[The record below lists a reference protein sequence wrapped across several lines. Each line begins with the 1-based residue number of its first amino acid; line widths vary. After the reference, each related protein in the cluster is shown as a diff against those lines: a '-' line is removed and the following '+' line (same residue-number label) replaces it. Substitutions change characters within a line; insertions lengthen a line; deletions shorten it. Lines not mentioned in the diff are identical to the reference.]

1 MLNIQQTLKIVSI
14 ILCMFALKISTLLCS
29 DNTEL
34 VIKKSKTI
42 HKKIKYILNPFVKK
56 PNAIDTD
63 RNKTSIQNIFPE
75 LLTNILQFDTE
86 FNTRKLERYITDHT
100 DYLLEPYEPF
110 TAMRYHPLFFTNK
123 AFYELRIKVSKNHH
137 TDGSNP
143 FFFIR
148 YLPFV
153 MAEPPQQSNEE
164 KTNSVSEGANSNNQ
178 NIKQN
183 ESDYIK
189 NMPTNAHI
197 SLNLYIFCIKPSKY
211 KKIYYYIKIYNK
223 FKNRL
228 KSIQSSLLKCANEKN
243 KELIDSVSNL
253 DNFPEKGIELL
264 RKEIFSLLT
273 DEQHTPRNNSTEE
286 ELYNALKDN
295 LTKEMLNE
303 LAHKLELCTLFFE
316 RFNKQNPYLYSVYLK
331 DLSLN
336 NLHTEISKII
346 TRYEFYDMIS
356 KHYGPHANYEEIN
369 NISLHNFLTY
379 PTLTAPTFFDNLKTI
394 EQTLTEEHHRL
405 MRNILLTLHYFKFKN
420 SLIIKITSPF
430 FDIDLNELNSN
441 DTNVINTILN
451 TLLSSVQYLYLIHDY
466 HKPIQN
472 KGLANF
478 IRHLD
483 PTIIVD
489 YLSYNPTDKTV
500 YRWDGKDILTSELLS
515 KLPLLKNQNSFS
527 CKIYNCKNIATN
539 ILDFLKDK
547 KLLDFFYKNRLKKK
561 TEVYFGKV
569 DHLSKADQLIQYALT
584 QKMCIN
590 FANNIVINNDFT
602 ATIHA
607 LECLN
612 FSNINKN
619 TFLNELLHKVTTI
632 TFGDTA
638 YEQLNMYPDMF
649 MHLLCLALTKN
660 SIKIPNYFVDT
671 ESSPATAI
679 VKNCQFLHEFI
690 NALPQNKIDAQRAL
704 TFLLPAECTTI
715 IFSNKAV
722 GQLKQ
727 SPTILVDLITFALKN
742 NKIIKIPN
750 QLVDIDSSPETAIV
764 RDGWFL
770 HGFLNTIDAQ
780 KTFLLPGATT
790 IIFSDE
796 DLDKL
801 KKYPTILAD
810 LITFALQDK
819 KIKIKIP
826 NQLVDTESCPE
837 TAIVRDSQFFDTLF
851 QKLRT
856 NKTDIQ
862 DALTLLLPDVTT
874 ISINHNQLSIYLEM
888 LPFFIFAL
896 QRNKIQ
902 KRYEFFNLS
911 LNVTPI
917 VKSLI
922 LKERLFQ
929 SIIAKCKPEANAQS
943 KNSDE
948 TIQSAINLIYY
959 LEPILIFIIGSLFA
973 WRFLRV

>member
-1 MLNIQQTLKIVSI
+1 MILNIQQTLKIVSI

-34 VIKKSKTI
+34 EINQKSKRIPKTV
-42 HKKIKYILNPFVKK
+42 KYILNPFVKR
-56 PNAIDTD
+56 PNGNMIDTD

-75 LLTNILQFDTE
+75 LLTHILQFDTK

-100 DYLLEPYEPF
+100 DYLLDPYEPF
-110 TAMRYHPLFFTNK
+110 TVMQYHPLFFTNK

-137 TDGSNP
+137 TDCSNP

-148 YLPFV
+148 YIPFF
-153 MAEPPQQSNEE
+153 
-164 KTNSVSEGANSNNQ
+164 
-178 NIKQN
+178 
-183 ESDYIK
+183 IK
-189 NMPTNAHI
+189 NVPTHTHA
-197 SLNLYIFCIKPSKY
+197 SLNLYILHKRFNDNIKHFNY
-211 KKIYYYIKIYNK
+211 DR
-223 FKNRL
+223 KNNSRL
-228 KSIQSSLLKCANEKN
+228 KKALETIKSCLSTCA
-243 KELIDSVSNL
+243 IDSVSNL

-295 LTKEMLNE
+295 LTKEMLND

-316 RFNKQNPYLYSVYLK
+316 KFNKKNPYLYSVYLK

-346 TRYEFYDMIS
+346 TKLEFHNMIL
-356 KHYGPHANYEEIN
+356 KYYQLKANYKNIN

-478 IRHLD
+478 ILHLD

-612 FSNINKN
+612 FSNINKD

-632 TFGDTA
+632 TFGDTV
-638 YEQLNMYPDMF
+638 YKQLNRYPDMF

-660 SIKIPNYFVDT
+660 SIKIPNKIVDID
-671 ESSPATAI
+671 SSLATAI
-679 VKNCQFLHEFI
+679 VKDSQFLHGFI
-690 NALPQNKIDAQRAL
+690 NALPQNKIDAQNAL
-704 TFLLPAECTTI
+704 TFLLPGATTI
-715 IFSNKAV
+715 IFSDKAV
-722 GQLKQ
+722 GQLKK